1 MNFRELHEADYP
13 DFSDQAEKTLSKVGA
28 LAKGAF
34 QKFKAAKDKAEAGV
48 KGDVQQAAKDAE
60 AAKAQADKDAAATT
74 KAGLL
79 AKAGPKTAPITV
91 AGIILD
97 RTPEEGDLP
106 ELDDLDAEHFVYVQN
121 ATDHLQQRFDKFIKN
136 LAKVMR
142 TAQFINA
149 MDRKEVPE
157 RLGDQDDRTVEA
169 SETMLMQNKF
179 GERNAWMLAL
189 TNDDPNVGAKA
200 LLSVIG
206 KISAQHGKLNQAQAK
221 KVYADGL
228 NLINVLGAQRQVIE
242 LRLGLFKAAL
252 DQLSKKPAMNEALLR
267 RVGRLAKR
275 L

>member
-1 MNFRELHEADYP
+1 MNFRELQEDTNFA
-13 DFSDQAEKTLSKVGA
+13 DQAEQTLNKVGA

-34 QKFKAAKDKAEAGV
+34 SKFKAAKDKAEAGITADS
-48 KGDVQQAAKDAE
+48 KQAAKDAE
-60 AAKAQADKDAAATT
+60 EAKNQADKDAAATK

-79 AKAGPKTAPITV
+79 SKAGPKTAPITV
-91 AGIILD
+91 AGIVLD

-106 ELDDLDAEHFVYVQN
+106 ELDDVDAEHFVYVQN
-121 ATDHLQQRFDKFIKN
+121 ATDQLQQRFDKFSKN
-136 LAKVMR
+136 LAKTLR

-149 MDRKEVPE
+149 SDRKEVPDRLADQSDSMVE
-157 RLGDQDDRTVEA
+157 R

-200 LLSVIG
+200 LLTVLG
-206 KISAQHGKLNQAQAK
+206 KISAQHSKLNQAQAK

-242 LRLGLFKAAL
+242 MRLNLFKTAL
-252 DQLSKKPAMNEALLR
+252 DQLSRKPSMNEALLR
-267 RVGRLAKR
+267 RVGRLAKH